1 MGAIRPVK
9 LEGLD
14 IYPATVEGL
23 QETFGSPN
31 FILAKAR
38 WMSDDEASN
47 CVLCQN
53 KFNQLRRKHHC
64 RMCGRILCSKCCKEK
79 MPLPQLRCEEPERV
93 CEICRPAAECVTKSR
108 STILSFK
115 FEAVKGIVSMCKE
128 EKGLCKLVELG
139 GVQMLI
145 SMSKEPDAAL
155 RAMIAEGLHIL
166 STHQPLHQMLAVVG
180 VIKALCWMISAC
192 DIVTEEK
199 AVIDSLSA
207 LTIFCKLNEFKMK
220 ALQDGALDA
229 VLKLFQAQTTPA
241 ISLVAVSTLSLLME
255 NPNTHTKIM
264 DNPGNIL
271 RNMLLLCGS
280 EDEQMQEISL
290 KTLSH
295 LSMGT
300 DWHRHKIVQE
310 DFTAGQMMLKVMR
323 SKPKNDQILCNATCL
338 VANLSTSSEDQGGLQ
353 ELLSC
358 LCEIMKSDVKSSALL
373 VQISRG
379 MANFA
384 AFPQNTDKLLQHLPV
399 IVYKFLKS
407 PDNIVKMHGMRA
419 VLHLLSKKP
428 SNTVEELLRD
438 GAGDLLTNISRLPGV
453 IDAIQTSLLTQA
465 PSRSRPSF
473 R

>member
-1 MGAIRPVK
+1 
-9 LEGLD
+9 
-14 IYPATVEGL
+14 
-23 QETFGSPN
+23 
-31 FILAKAR
+31 
-38 WMSDDEASN
+38 
-47 CVLCQN
+47 
-53 KFNQLRRKHHC
+53 
-64 RMCGRILCSKCCKEK
+64 
-79 MPLPQLRCEEPERV
+79 
-93 CEICRPAAECVTKSR
+93 
-108 STILSFK
+108 
-115 FEAVKGIVSMCKE
+115 
-128 EKGLCKLVELG
+128 
-139 GVQMLI
+139 
-145 SMSKEPDAAL
+145 
-155 RAMIAEGLHIL
+155 
-166 STHQPLHQMLAVVG
+166 
-180 VIKALCWMISAC
+180 
-192 DIVTEEK
+192 
-199 AVIDSLSA
+199 
-207 LTIFCKLNEFKMK
+207 
-220 ALQDGALDA
+220 
-229 VLKLFQAQTTPA
+229 
-241 ISLVAVSTLSLLME
+241 
-255 NPNTHTKIM
+255 
-264 DNPGNIL
+264 
-271 RNMLLLCGS
+271 
-280 EDEQMQEISL
+280 
-290 KTLSH
+290 
-295 LSMGT
+295 MGT

-358 LCEIMKSDVKSSALL
+358 LCEIMKSDVKGSALL

-379 MANFA
+379 VANFS